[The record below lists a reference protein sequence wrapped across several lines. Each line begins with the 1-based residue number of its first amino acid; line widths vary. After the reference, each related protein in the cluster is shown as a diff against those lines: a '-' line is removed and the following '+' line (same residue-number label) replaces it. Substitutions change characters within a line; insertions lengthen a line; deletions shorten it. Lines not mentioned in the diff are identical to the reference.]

1 MHDPFEDLLRTD
13 AFFGARAHGVGS
25 IQADDVL
32 YLGSDA
38 LRFRA
43 RQIDLV
49 DHGKNFQ
56 IVIERHVHVGHRLS
70 FHSLSRVDDEQR
82 TLAGRQAARYFVSEI
97 DVPGSVNQIE
107 LILFAVLGSVAQ
119 ADRTG
124 LDGNT
129 ALALEVHAVENL
141 IGFLAR
147 ADRAGEFEQAVG
159 QR

>member
-1 MHDPFEDLLRTD
+1 MPMPSLALARIALEASRPMTSSISLSDPLR
-13 AFFGARAHGVGS
+13 
-25 IQADDVL
+25 
-32 YLGSDA
+32 LG
-38 LRFRA
+38 A

-49 DHGKNFQ
+49 DHRKNFQ
-56 IVIERHVHVGHRLS
+56 IVIERHVHVGHRLR
-70 FHSLSRVDDEQR
+70 FDSLSRVDDEQR

-97 DVPGSVNQIE
+97 DVPGGVDQIE

-141 IGFLAR
+141 IGFLPR
-147 ADRAGEFEQAVG
+147 ADRAGEFEQAG
-159 QR
+159 RPTSICRDRYAR